1 MKIDSKKAILC
12 IIGCI
17 LGVLIILTP
26 IIITGRLYDES
37 KILGG
42 LLVSEFVMRTLSLII
57 GFGVIYDA
65 IKVYFKES

>member
-1 MKIDSKKAILC
+1 MKIDSRKVLFC
-12 IIGCI
+12 IIGCV
-17 LGVLIILTP
+17 LGILIILAP

-42 LLVSEFVMRTLSLII
+42 LLVSEFIMRTLSLII

-65 IKVYFKES
+65 IKVYFKEG